1 MNEMYYKYINCT
13 VNCTNNKQIK
23 SIIYYLVKNVF
34 SVFFLLILG
43 AVPDR
48 CHEFDLSK

>member
-23 SIIYYLVKNVF
+23 YIFVF

-48 CHEFDLSK
+48 CHEFELSK